1 VVRLGNAVAMAR
13 VTGGLPV
20 DFWGLWCRCAME
32 VGLGRGFGFMGEVVE
47 DDEEFGYMA
56 EVVEVNWC

>member
-1 VVRLGNAVAMAR
+1 
-13 VTGGLPV
+13 V
-20 DFWGLWCRCAME
+20 DFWGLWCHCAME
-32 VGLGRGFGFMGEVVE
+32 VGVGRGFGFMGEVVE